1 MDTMEREK
9 LKLKLNL
16 VIIIMATMEREK
28 QKLSLDITM
37 DIMERER
44 QNQDITIMD
53 IKATM
58 ESNFSPKIFSKLKRI
73 RWNAFKRN
81 THLISKMKQNYTNKK
96 VKLTNTIS
104 YQLYFACL
112 SCMLSFQQGIHML
125 YE

>member
-1 MDTMEREK
+1 MERGKLKLSLDITMDTMEREK
-9 LKLKLNL
+9 LKLSLD
-16 VIIIMATMEREK
+16 ITMDIMATMEREKLSLDITMDTMEREK

-53 IKATM
+53 IMVM

-81 THLISKMKQNYTNKK
+81 THLISQMKQNYTNKK
-96 VKLTNTIS
+96 V
-104 YQLYFACL
+104 
-112 SCMLSFQQGIHML
+112 
-125 YE
+125 